1 MKNVEAD
8 LNQNEPGMIESIEA
22 NNMEMAKENQEPS
35 NPGEVDDETS
45 LSVSG
50 GEKEEEEMV
59 TKQAMVDSPTTA
71 ESAGTSELKRVMLD
85 KLQDKLATLD
95 TNNASVRTNNSFKK
109 FGKNISDIG
118 KGKSDKSKDSNFSD
132 DTQMLERY
140 IVEGCIDK
148 NGIRNRDTNL
158 MDDDDENDLQ
168 QKNLK
173 RRANMVSSSS
183 RDRIGSNF
191 KAKLVFSLATID
203 SLITHIRHH
212 TE

>member
-1 MKNVEAD
+1 VKNVEAD

-50 GEKEEEEMV
+50 GEKEEEMA
-59 TKQAMVDSPTTA
+59 TKQAIGSPTTTA

-183 RDRIGSNF
+183 RDRLGSNF
-191 KAKLVFSLATID
+191 KANLVFSLA
-203 SLITHIRHH
+203 
-212 TE
+212 